1 MHMPSPAE
9 LRDLRDQ
16 GIDTIVSLS
25 VNAPDETLLRTLG
38 FKHHHFPLPDMSAPD
53 MGFIERF
60 VGILNHEL
68 DQGRSVAV
76 HCGAGL
82 GRTGTLLACYF
93 VNDGFSAHE
102 AIERVRRSRPGSVE
116 SLGQET
122 AVQRYADFLAER
134 RKE

>member
-9 LRDLRDQ
+9 LRTLRTQ
-16 GIDTIVSLS
+16 GVDTVITLTLES
-25 VNAPDETLLRTLG
+25 PDEVLLLRLG
-38 FKHHHFPLPDMSAPD
+38 FKHHHFPLPDMSVPD

-60 VGILNHEL
+60 VAVLDHEL
-68 DQGRSVAV
+68 DQGHSVAV

-93 VNDGFSAHE
+93 VNEGLSARQ
-102 AIERVRRSRPGSVE
+102 AIERVRQTRPGSVE
-116 SLGQET
+116 SRQQEV
-122 AVQRYADFLAER
+122 AVARYAEYLAEK

>member
-25 VNAPDETLLRTLG
+25 ANAPDEILMRTLG
-38 FKHHHFPLPDMSAPD
+38 LKHHHFPLPDMSVPD
-53 MGFIERF
+53 VGFIERF

-68 DQGRSVAV
+68 DQGHSVAV

-93 VNDGFSAHE
+93 VNDGLPARE

-116 SLGQET
+116 SLGQEA
-122 AVQRYADFLAER
+122 AVQRYADFLAEKR
-134 RKE
+134 EE